1 MLLHYDIYNLKTI
14 DGRLHGYISL
24 FLENEQQCNVMKH
37 QNHEQWVLLK
47 SHMPKSKLKKYVTV
61 KYL

>member
-1 MLLHYDIYNLKTI
+1 MEYHYDFTTMLLHYDIYNLKTI

-47 SHMPKSKLKKYVTV
+47 ITYA
-61 KYL
+61 

>member
-1 MLLHYDIYNLKTI
+1 MNYHYDFTTMLLHYDIYYLKTI

-47 SHMPKSKLKKYVTV
+47 ITYA
-61 KYL
+61 